1 MIIRSVATVLV
12 ILFSFGA
19 SAQKPKKKAPAQVL
33 FSVNNRAVSTD
44 EFIYLYKKNHQNKQE
59 DYTKDKVEEYLNLFI
74 NFKLKVEEARTRG
87 LDTTKAFIKE
97 FINYKEELR
106 RPYLPE
112 GKMLDSLVLLTYNR
126 LKEEVKASHIL
137 INVTPEAAP
146 QDTLKAY
153 NLITE
158 LKARVKAGENFGT
171 LAETYSED
179 PSARMNKGSLGYF
192 TAMQMVYPFESAA
205 YSGKAG
211 DVVGPVRTRFGYH
224 LVYVEDRKPARGEV
238 EVSHIM
244 IRTGGERDDARSK
257 NLVFEIYDQ
266 LKGGVTWEELC
277 LQYSEDANSKNSGG
291 KLRAFGVGAMAA
303 APEFDAVAFSLQ
315 RPGEISDPFQTAYG
329 WHIVRLERKIP
340 LPSFEEL
347 QPQLKPR
354 VQRDERVQISKQAL
368 MQKLKKDFLYKE
380 NEAGKSK
387 VFALADS
394 SLTKGKWNVKQ
405 WSGAEII
412 FTMKTRSVPVKE
424 FVQYVNQ
431 KQRAS
436 AMAPKS
442 YMQQL
447 YDAFVESVINQAYE
461 DQLVRANPDYEML
474 LHEYYEGIL
483 LFDIMER
490 EVWNRASEDTTG
502 QRAYYTEHAT
512 NFMAGERVLAELFSA
527 NSADQL
533 TELKSALERKD
544 TTAVE
549 EFIKARR
556 IRQEKGAFQK
566 GDRPVLAKVAWAPG
580 IHTAENNGIY
590 YLVRIFELLEPGPL
604 AFEEARAAVISE
616 YQNYLEKRWVDQL
629 RKKYTVKTNEKGK
642 QNVFKQL
649 VRT

>member
-1 MIIRSVATVLV
+1 MTVRSVATVLL
-12 ILFSFGA
+12 ILFSLSAF
-19 SAQKPKKKAPAQVL
+19 AQKPKKKAPAQVL
-33 FSVNNRAVSTD
+33 FSVNNRMVSTD

-59 DYTKDKVEEYLNLFI
+59 DYTKEKVEEYLNLFI

-97 FINYKEELR
+97 FNNYKEELR

-112 GKMLDSLVLLTYNR
+112 GKMLDSLVRLTYNR

-137 INVTPEAAP
+137 INVTPDASP
-146 QDTLKAY
+146 QDTLNAY
-153 NLITE
+153 SRITA
-158 LKARVKAGENFGT
+158 LKAKAKAGEDFGM
-171 LAETYSED
+171 LAATHSED
-179 PSARMNKGSLGYF
+179 PSARMNKGDLGYF

-205 YSGKAG
+205 YSGKPG
-211 DVVGPVRTRFGYH
+211 EVVGPVRTRFGYH

-244 IRTGGERDDARSK
+244 IRTGGERDEAKSK
-257 NLVFEIYDQ
+257 NLIFEIYDQ
-266 LKGGVTWEELC
+266 LKGGVAWEELC

-340 LPSFEEL
+340 LPSYEEL
-347 QPQLKPR
+347 LPQLKPR

-394 SLTKGKWNVKQ
+394 SLTKGKWSVKQ
-405 WSGAEII
+405 WSGNEII

-424 FVQYVNQ
+424 FVQYVNRQ
-431 KQRAS
+431 QRAS

-442 YMQQL
+442 YMEQL
-447 YDAFVESVINQAYE
+447 YGSFVESVINQAYE

-474 LHEYYEGIL
+474 LREYYEGIL

-502 QRAYYTEHAT
+502 QRAYYTEHPT

-544 TTAVE
+544 TLAVE

-580 IHTAENNGIY
+580 IHTAENNGMY

-629 RKKYTVKTNEKGK
+629 RKKYTAKINEKGK
-642 QNVFKQL
+642 QYVFKQL
-649 VRT
+649 VRS

>member
-1 MIIRSVATVLV
+1 MTVRSVATVLL
-12 ILFSFGA
+12 ILFSLSAF
-19 SAQKPKKKAPAQVL
+19 AQKPKKKAPAQVL

-74 NFKLKVEEARTRG
+74 NFKLKVEEARSRG

-97 FINYKEELR
+97 FNNYKEELR

-112 GKMLDSLVLLTYNR
+112 GKMLDSLVRLTYNR

-137 INVTPEAAP
+137 INVTPDASP
-146 QDTLKAY
+146 QDTLNAYSRITALKEKA
-153 NLITE
+153 
-158 LKARVKAGENFGT
+158 KAGEDFGM
-171 LAETYSED
+171 LAATHSED
-179 PSARMNKGSLGYF
+179 PSARMNKGDLGYF

-205 YSGKAG
+205 YSGKPG
-211 DVVGPVRTRFGYH
+211 EVVGPVRTRFGYH

-244 IRTGGERDDARSK
+244 IRTGGERDEAKSK
-257 NLVFEIYDQ
+257 NLIFEIYDQ
-266 LKGGVTWEELC
+266 LKGGVAWEELC

-315 RPGEISDPFQTAYG
+315 RSGEISDPFQTAYG

-340 LPSFEEL
+340 LPSYEEL
-347 QPQLKPR
+347 LPQLKPR

-394 SLTKGKWNVKQ
+394 SLTKGKWSVKQ
-405 WSGAEII
+405 WPGAEII

-424 FVQYVNQ
+424 FVQYVNRQ
-431 KQRAS
+431 QRAS

-442 YMQQL
+442 YMEQL
-447 YDAFVESVINQAYE
+447 YGSFVESVINQTYE

-474 LHEYYEGIL
+474 LREYYEGIL

-544 TTAVE
+544 TLAVE

-566 GDRPVLAKVAWAPG
+566 GDRPVLAKVAWATG
-580 IHTAENNGIY
+580 IHTAENNGMY

-604 AFEEARAAVISE
+604 AFEEARAAVIAE

-629 RKKYTVKTNEKGK
+629 RKKYTAKINEKGK
-642 QNVFKQL
+642 QYVFKQL
-649 VRT
+649 VRS

>member
-1 MIIRSVATVLV
+1 M
-12 ILFSFGA
+12 
-19 SAQKPKKKAPAQVL
+19 L

-642 QNVFKQL
+642 QNVLKQL

>member
-97 FINYKEELR
+97 FNNYKEELR

>member
-59 DYTKDKVEEYLNLFI
+59 DYTKEKVEEYLNLFI

-97 FINYKEELR
+97 FNNYKEELR